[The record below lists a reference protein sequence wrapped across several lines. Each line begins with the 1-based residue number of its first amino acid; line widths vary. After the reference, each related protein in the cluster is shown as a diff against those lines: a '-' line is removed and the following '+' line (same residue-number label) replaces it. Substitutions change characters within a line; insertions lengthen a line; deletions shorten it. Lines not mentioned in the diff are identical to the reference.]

1 MHSRKS
7 SRLWFDSSTKQNLRH
22 SQSRW
27 RLHRKITRHLIFQH
41 RFVWR
46 LNNFPSESLK
56 TSMSKCQNVC
66 CQRQRFC
73 EVVIDSYSAS
83 LVLDYHQQPFFVLAT
98 KPKHLVVR
106 TCPESHPD
114 FPCKFQHSRH
124 LQSTPSTLPILLRQ
138 NPPDAACDSSDFTTS
153 GGKQLLNA
161 ELKPFKWKIWFSVA
175 ERIFKFKHFLTFRH
189 FWRRFNE
196 FPSQAWH
203 EPSSDSE

>member
-114 FPCKFQHSRH
+114 FPCKFQHSRR
-124 LQSTPSTLPILLRQ
+124 LQSRPSTLPTSKLSCMQFCYAKILPTLPVILAISPLLGESSSLMR
-138 NPPDAACDSSDFTTS
+138 NWSHSNERYDS
-153 GGKQLLNA
+153 L
-161 ELKPFKWKIWFSVA
+161 
-175 ERIFKFKHFLTFRH
+175 
-189 FWRRFNE
+189 
-196 FPSQAWH
+196 
-203 EPSSDSE
+203 